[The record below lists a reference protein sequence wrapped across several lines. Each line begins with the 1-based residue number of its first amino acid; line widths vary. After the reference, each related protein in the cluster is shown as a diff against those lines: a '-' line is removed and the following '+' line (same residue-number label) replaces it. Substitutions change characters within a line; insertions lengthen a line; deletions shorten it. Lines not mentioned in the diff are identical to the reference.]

1 MLGSPSG
8 GRTGDRAG
16 AEPLIAGWRLS
27 LWGSRSGGPLEPLC
41 RAQALFSSGVCGA
54 GFLPARS
61 RPARS
66 RARPL
71 SLWTRCASAGK
82 DMGYLVARRETS
94 RAFLGEEQV
103 CLQLGGRGC
112 DGEDAGPSAADL
124 PGTGTQSPHFMCA
137 PPTPKTRS
145 GDGHVSIC
153 LCVSRISKVRE
164 RRLGACVCGGDMPD

>member
-112 DGEDAGPSAADL
+112 DGEDAGLSAADL

-137 PPTPKTRS
+137 PPPQDAERRWS
-145 GDGHVSIC
+145 CEHLS
-153 LCVSRISKVRE
+153 LRARISKVRE